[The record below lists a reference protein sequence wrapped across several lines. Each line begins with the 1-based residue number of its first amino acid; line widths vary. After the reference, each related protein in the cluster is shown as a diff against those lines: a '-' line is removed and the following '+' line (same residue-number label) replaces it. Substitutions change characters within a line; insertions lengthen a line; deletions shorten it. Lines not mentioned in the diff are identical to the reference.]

1 LLDHWSLA
9 PVFLFCKTPTR
20 RKDYDEEKRRGS
32 EKKEKT
38 YKAVAQKKAPALLS
52 HLLMIWVGSQ

>member
-1 LLDHWSLA
+1 LSVLF
-9 PVFLFCKTPTR
+9 FLSFTNPTINHGE
-20 RKDYDEEKRRGS
+20 DEGEEK
-32 EKKEKT
+32 EKQEEMT

>member
-1 LLDHWSLA
+1 LLGRWLLA
-9 PVFLFCKTPTR
+9 PVFLFCETPTT
-20 RKDYDEEKRRGS
+20 RKDNDEEKRRLI